1 MGKKTTNKKLQRKL
15 YSIRNQKCC
24 IPPTIKTNDP
34 GEYNGIDEYR
44 DYRPTVTHVTIKDR
58 VGKGKKLN
66 KQKPWYY
73 LTKKES
79 ITIENNRKQ
88 AKMTHEEYI
97 EAYLKDK
104 LSKWEKKN
112 PKPLENDIFYKEEY
126 PKWTGARYEFAAL
139 LSQKMA
145 RKETAHCKQ
154 NMCKYCFDYKKCNEE
169 FMNVLGY
176 DLDNHGNSIVNK
188 AAQSQDRHW
197 DTILSQTGDSS
208 SAKRRVVQ
216 FCGMDKTEYYR
227 RSRYSQ

>member
-1 MGKKTTNKKLQRKL
+1 
-15 YSIRNQKCC
+15 
-24 IPPTIKTNDP
+24 
-34 GEYNGIDEYR
+34 
-44 DYRPTVTHVTIKDR
+44 
-58 VGKGKKLN
+58 
-66 KQKPWYY
+66 
-73 LTKKES
+73 
-79 ITIENNRKQ
+79 
-88 AKMTHEEYI
+88 MTHEEYI

-154 NMCKYCFDYKKCNEE
+154 NMCKYCFDYKKCNKE

-176 DLDNHGNSIVNK
+176 DLDDHGNSIVNK

-216 FCGMDKTEYYR
+216 FYGMDKSRDMEVVYPLSLIISESGVRIPLPQQLSLEVRKLLRNSMQITEPMII
-227 RSRYSQ
+227 